1 MYQNGGNEDDEKKKK
16 LTPLKNK
23 IKTATR
29 LISLVYLYRSLNA

>member
-1 MYQNGGNEDDEKKKK
+1 MKRQKN
-16 LTPLKNK
+16 LTQLNNK